1 MQSDSEQEV
10 ATGSKDTLEDTT
22 GLLLQWLPRDYG
34 SPIPECYLDRL
45 STWAKIENQRLIK
58 LVINR
63 SGFTPEQ
70 YKKLEDKISDKK
82 FNQYG
87 NIELIDFNKFDLK
100 EYDFSFH
107 AHTNLW
113 INKAKFPKYTI
124 SEYYS
129 QLYSIIPQEERV
141 NFAVEI
147 DTMRMLTL
155 YAIDSPIIYLDF
167 DIFPKKDYK
176 IGKIIAEKGCL
187 FNEVV
192 DTTSTDNHLENSII
206 AVGNS
211 GKNIIAKICN
221 DVKLLWTE
229 CYLDLRHLRSNIYHI
244 TTNAVD
250 VIIRDLYDHCPI
262 NNYTSTQEYNNKL
275 HEWEKGKRPL
285 IHKIF
290 GFQTNGG
297 NVITKY
303 EHSWYDNYTC
313 NDSNTQNDHIQ
324 STCIKLSEQELSHK
338 NLDALDNLELS
349 DIETNMEVNM
359 EVAGISMS

>member
-1 MQSDSEQEV
+1 MQSDSEHEV

-22 GLLLQWLPRDYG
+22 GLLLQWFPRDYG

-70 YKKLEDKISDKK
+70 DKKLEDKISDKK

-129 QLYSIIPQEERV
+129 QLYSIPQEERV

-167 DIFPKKDYK
+167 DIFPKKDCK
-176 IGKIIAEKGCL
+176 IGEIIAEKGCL

-192 DTTSTDNHLENSII
+192 DTTSTNNHLENSII
-206 AVGNS
+206 AVGHS
-211 GKNIIAKICN
+211 GKNIITKMCN
-221 DVKLLWTE
+221 NIKLAWTE
-229 CYLDLRHLRSNIYHI
+229 NYLSLRSLQNNIYHLTI
-244 TTNAVD
+244 TDVD
-250 VIIRDLYDHCPI
+250 VIISDLYDRRPI
-262 NNYTSTQEYNNKL
+262 NNYTSTQEYDNKIQ
-275 HEWEKGKRPL
+275 EWEKGKRPL

-303 EHSWYDNYTC
+303 EHSWYNNYTC

-324 STCIKLSEQELSHK
+324 STCIKLSEQELSH
-338 NLDALDNLELS
+338 
-349 DIETNMEVNM
+349 IETNMEVNM